1 MRAPPGTI
9 ALADAMKRASGRGR
23 SDNGAGAAEPL
34 PKLVPIRFVEGEAVQ
49 PRGWIVHGG
58 YIPTR
63 TTTLIQGN
71 GGDGKTSLAQQLQS
85 SCATALPWIGL
96 RVEECVSVGF
106 YSEDEEQDIKERQAA
121 IDAAYGQNCVSTGKM
136 YLFSRAD
143 EDSELVVFD
152 RARRPSPTK
161 FYWQAR
167 EAAMDLRARLVEFDV
182 AVDLFGGDE
191 NKRTEV
197 RAFIRPLNTLA
208 RQIDGAVVLTSHVS
222 QSGIK
227 SDGAHSGSTDW
238 SNAVRSRLYL
248 SRPKAERD
256 GEPADTNDR
265 LLTRKKANFAST
277 GDTVKLRWQ
286 NGLIVPDFPSTPSYF
301 RRSADDVFLA
311 LLDAVTKEGQR
322 VSPNSRAGNYAPA
335 LFTKRLPRER
345 DEHQRP
351 DFERAMQSLF
361 SRNLIRT
368 DPYGPPSA
376 CTQMIVRADAP
387 KKDGKPS

>member
-152 RARRPSPTK
+152 RARRPSPTN

-197 RAFIRPLNTLA
+197 RAFIRPLTLWRGKSTA
-208 RQIDGAVVLTSHVS
+208 RSSSQATSRRLVSKAMALTAKHRLVERRPHPTLF
-222 QSGIK
+222 QSTEGEQGRRRLTPTTAF
-227 SDGAHSGSTDW
+227 SR
-238 SNAVRSRLYL
+238 VRSR
-248 SRPKAERD
+248 
-256 GEPADTNDR
+256 T
-265 LLTRKKANFAST
+265 
-277 GDTVKLRWQ
+277 
-286 NGLIVPDFPSTPSYF
+286 TP
-301 RRSADDVFLA
+301 
-311 LLDAVTKEGQR
+311 
-322 VSPNSRAGNYAPA
+322 APA
-335 LFTKRLPRER
+335 TRS
-345 DEHQRP
+345 DCVG
-351 DFERAMQSLF
+351 
-361 SRNLIRT
+361 RT
-368 DPYGPPSA
+368 
-376 CTQMIVRADAP
+376 V
-387 KKDGKPS
+387 